1 MSRPRVLLIT
11 PLPPY
16 PPDNGGM
23 IRVLTLA
30 RACARDADLSLL
42 AFVRDSG
49 ERRFQQNAA
58 AMALGRV
65 FKEVHTVPLETTGL
79 PPQACPDMPR
89 IARDW
94 YSPEMAARVREL
106 SPRFD
111 VVHIEFLC
119 MAFYA
124 RFVRGARKVL
134 TEHDLSHLSLD
145 RSYFREWAGPKRK
158 AQVDE
163 WRRVRDFHRDTCR
176 LYDRVVALT
185 PADLTLLRR
194 SVPGVRAEL
203 IPTGVDCARFSFRPE
218 SETEPD
224 LDLVF
229 VGHYPHYPNE
239 DAALW
244 FTRRVLPL
252 VRRSRPG
259 VSLALVGSSPTP
271 AVAGLAGDGVTVTGT
286 VPDVRPWLDR
296 SRIFVAPVR
305 LGFGVKGKVLEAFAR
320 GRAVVA
326 TRGVARGLAGAVPG
340 RHLLAA
346 DSPREFADACLS
358 LLESPARRGR
368 LAARGRSLAERRCD
382 WSLSTGLL
390 SELYKE
396 LA

>member
-1 MSRPRVLLIT
+1 MRRPRVLLVT

-30 RACARDADLSLL
+30 RACAKRADISPLT
-42 AFVRDSG
+42 FVRDSG
-49 ERRFQQNAA
+49 ERRFQQNAS

-65 FKEVHTVPLETTGL
+65 FREVHTVPLETTGL
-79 PPQACPDMPR
+79 PPEACPDLPR
-89 IARDW
+89 IAADW

-106 SPRFD
+106 SPHFD
-111 VVHIEFLC
+111 VVHIEFLS

-124 RFVRGARKVL
+124 YFVRGARKVL
-134 TEHDLSHLSLD
+134 TEHDLSHLSLS

-158 AQVDE
+158 SHVEE
-163 WRRVRDFHRDTCR
+163 WRRVRRFHRSVCS
-176 LYDRVVALT
+176 LYDRVVTLT
-185 PADLTLLRR
+185 PDDLALLRR
-194 SVPGVRAEL
+194 SVPGVRTAL
-203 IPTGVDCARFSFRPE
+203 IPTGVDCARFAFRPE
-218 SETEPD
+218 SEAAID
-224 LDLVF
+224 LDLAF

-244 FTRRVLPL
+244 FALRVLPL
-252 VRRSRPG
+252 IRRARPAA
-259 VSLALVGSSPTP
+259 SFALVGSSPTP
-271 AVAGLAGDGVTVTGT
+271 AVSALAGEGVTVTGT

-358 LLESPARRGR
+358 LLERPARRTQF
-368 LAARGRSLAERRCD
+368 AARGRAFVEKNCD
-382 WSLSTGLL
+382 WSLSTRLL
-390 SELYKE
+390 SGLYE
-396 LA
+396 DLE

>member
-1 MSRPRVLLIT
+1 MSRPRVLLVT

-30 RACARDADLSLL
+30 RACARRADLSLL
-42 AFVRDSG
+42 TFVRDRG

-65 FKEVHTVPLETTGL
+65 FRKVHAVPMETTEL
-79 PPQACPDMPR
+79 PPDACPDLPK
-89 IARDW
+89 IALDW
-94 YSPEMAARVREL
+94 YSPEMASRVREL
-106 SPRFD
+106 SPHFD
-111 VVHIEFLC
+111 VVHIEFLQ

-124 RFVRGARKVL
+124 HFVRGARKVL
-134 TEHDLSHLSLD
+134 TDHDLSHLSLS
-145 RSYFREWAGPKRK
+145 RSYFREWAGPGRK
-158 AQVDE
+158 SRVAE
-163 WRRVRDFHRDTCR
+163 WRSVRRFHRRACA
-176 LYDRVVALT
+176 LYDRVVTLT
-185 PADLTLLRR
+185 PGDLSLLRR
-194 SVPGVRAEL
+194 AAPGVRAAL

-218 SETEPD
+218 STIAPD
-224 LDLVF
+224 LDFVF

-252 VRRSRPG
+252 IRRVRPKARM
-259 VSLALVGSSPTP
+259 ALVGSSPTG
-271 AVAGLAGDGVTVTGT
+271 AVSALAGNGVTVTGT

-296 SRIFVAPVR
+296 ARIFVAPVR

-326 TRGVARGLAGAVPG
+326 TRAVARGLAGVVPG

-358 LLESPARRGR
+358 LLERPVLRTG
-368 LAARGRSLAERRCD
+368 LAARGRALVERSCD
-382 WSLSTGLL
+382 WSLSSRLL
-390 SELYKE
+390 SGLYEE

>member
-1 MSRPRVLLIT
+1 MSRPRVLIVT

-30 RACARDADLSLL
+30 RACAQHADLSLL
-42 AFVRDSG
+42 TFVRDSG

-58 AMALGRV
+58 AMALGGV
-65 FKEVHTVPLETTGL
+65 FRKVHTVPLETTGL
-79 PPQACPDMPR
+79 PPEACPDLPK
-89 IARDW
+89 IALDW

-111 VVHIEFLC
+111 VVHIEFLS

-124 RFVRGARKVL
+124 RFVRSARTVL
-134 TEHDLSHLSLD
+134 TEHDLSHLSLS
-145 RSYFREWAGPKRK
+145 RSYFREWAGTKRK
-158 AQVDE
+158 SSVAE
-163 WRRVRDFHRDTCR
+163 WRRVRSFHRDTCR
-176 LYDRVVALT
+176 LYDRVVTLT
-185 PADLTLLRR
+185 PGDLTLLRR
-194 SVPGVRAEL
+194 SVPGVRTAL
-203 IPTGVDCARFSFRPE
+203 IPTGVDCARFSFHPE
-218 SETEPD
+218 SQASPD
-224 LDLVF
+224 LDLAF

-252 VRRSRPG
+252 IRRTRPET
-259 VSLALVGSSPTP
+259 SLALVGSAPTS
-271 AVAGLAGDGVTVTGT
+271 AVAELAGDGVTVTGT

-296 SRIFVAPVR
+296 SRIFIAPVR

-326 TRGVARGLAGAVPG
+326 TRGVVRGLAGAVPG

-346 DSPREFADACLS
+346 DSPRGFADACLS
-358 LLESPARRGR
+358 LLEHPSLRTQLAIRGR
-368 LAARGRSLAERRCD
+368 AFAEQRCD
-382 WSLSTGLL
+382 WTLSTRLL
-390 SELYKE
+390 SGLYEE

>member
-1 MSRPRVLLIT
+1 MSRPRVLLVT

-30 RACARDADLSLL
+30 RACAERADLSLL
-42 AFVRDSG
+42 TFVRDSG

-58 AMALGRV
+58 AMALGRL

-79 PPQACPDMPR
+79 APQACPDLPT

-111 VVHIEFLC
+111 VVHIEFLS

-124 RFVRGARKVL
+124 HFVRGARKVL
-134 TEHDLSHLSLD
+134 TEHDLSHLSLS
-145 RSYFREWAGPKRK
+145 RSYFREWAGPGRK
-158 AQVDE
+158 SSVAE
-163 WRRVRDFHRDTCR
+163 WRRVRSFHRDACR

-185 PADLTLLRR
+185 PGDLTLLRR
-194 SVPGVRAEL
+194 SVPGVRTAL
-203 IPTGVDCARFSFRPE
+203 IPTGVDCARFAFQPE
-218 SETEPD
+218 SEAAPD
-224 LDLVF
+224 QDFVF

-252 VRRSRPG
+252 IRRVRPKARM
-259 VSLALVGSSPTP
+259 ALVGSSPTG
-271 AVAGLAGDGVTVTGT
+271 AVSALAGNGVTVTGA

-296 SRIFVAPVR
+296 ARIFVAPVR

-358 LLESPARRGR
+358 LLERPGLRTG
-368 LAARGRSLAERRCD
+368 LAARGRALVERRCD
-382 WSLSTGLL
+382 WSLSCRLL
-390 SELYKE
+390 SGLYEE